1 MIPFIVTAIFS
12 MIVYLVLTAGTGP
25 VGLWSTDELIAGSII
40 SLVVAA
46 ISRKYFCKKRNYRM
60 ANPLRWVTLIVYV
73 IVPFFLEM
81 ALANLDVAYRVITG
95 KIRPGIVRLSP
106 KLDTDLGVLLLANS
120 ITLTPG
126 TLTVGIDEETNDLFV
141 HMINI
146 DRGMEK
152 KEISDSE
159 DVFTLFNFPQ
169 WIRRIAE

>member
-1 MIPFIVTAIFS
+1 
-12 MIVYLVLTAGTGP
+12 
-25 VGLWSTDELIAGSII
+25 
-40 SLVVAA
+40 
-46 ISRKYFCKKRNYRM
+46 M